1 MKKILLITHGTLCE
15 GFKSAI
21 KIICGESEK
30 LDSIVLSTEET
41 IEIMMNHIQDYVN
54 QCDNS
59 DKIFILTDI
68 PVGTTTK
75 SAVPFLFSEYQVY
88 LITGINLGLLL
99 AIILTDLEQETEN
112 QLRQLIEEAKTTM
125 LFMNDQVN
133 DIIEA

>member
-21 KIICGESEK
+21 KIICGESEE
-30 LDSIVLSTEET
+30 LDSLVLSTEET
-41 IEIMMNHIQDYVN
+41 IEVMMNHIQDYVN
-54 QCDNS
+54 QCDRS

-75 SAVPFLFSEYQVY
+75 SAVPFLFSDYQVY

-99 AIILTDLEQETEN
+99 SIVLTDLNQQTED
-112 QLRQLIEEAKTTM
+112 QLRQLIEEAKTTL

-133 DIIEA
+133 DIVEA

>member
-21 KIICGESEK
+21 KIICGESEE
-30 LDSIVLSTEET
+30 LDTLVLSTEET
-41 IEIMMNHIQDYVN
+41 IEVMMNHIQDYVN
-54 QCDNS
+54 QCDRS

-75 SAVPFLFSEYQVY
+75 SAVPFLFSDYQVY

-99 AIILTDLEQETEN
+99 SIVLTDLNQQTED
-112 QLRQLIEEAKTTM
+112 QLRQLIEEAKTTL

-133 DIIEA
+133 DIVEA